1 MIADFGPTGT
11 PPMIG
16 RKLTIPEW
24 IGYIASYQFGPV
36 MPSKVIVHHT
46 WRPTVAQW
54 QGLRSMQGMQRY
66 FSTMGWTAAPHFF
79 AAPDG
84 IWLFTPM
91 RELGVHAGQGN
102 GNFSK
107 GWYTLGLEMVGDY
120 DVNRPSGAVWE
131 NTTAIIGGLALRL
144 GMKPAQLIGFHRDY
158 STKTCPGKAV
168 TLDWV
173 IPEIEQWLRVNPALP
188 AIKPFSIGTPAPET
202 QHLQKQLMSQAWQMR
217 GNDFSSYEPF
227 YQAALEQRI
236 GLPVAKAS
244 TATYN
249 GKTYTI
255 LPFAQ
260 DTLYMEVPGWSRPAS
275 MWQTIGTTVPA
286 EKTFERF
293 LLDETLRAGG
303 TSFRPDNPF
312 HLFLFANRF
321 IGPPLAPAAMRDI
334 GGVMYV
340 YQVFA
345 GNTVYVRGDDPTK
358 VDWKKMAIVSDLG
371 GMIDS
376 WAVTLRDTLLAETY
390 RAMKVTYA
398 PDQQMH
404 ILSRQWA
411 LGSPLGPSSPLK
423 IGDTQYVYQVYA
435 DDVLFSKAPEWN
447 IVHRLGTLMA
457 SAQRRN
463 PVGAL

>member
-24 IGYIASYQFGPV
+24 LGYIASYQFGPV

-54 QGLRSMQGMQRY
+54 QGLKSMQGMQHY

-131 NTTAIIGGLALRL
+131 NTTAIIGG
-144 GMKPAQLIGFHRDY
+144 
-158 STKTCPGKAV
+158 
-168 TLDWV
+168 
-173 IPEIEQWLRVNPALP
+173 P
-188 AIKPFSIGTPAPET
+188 AIKPFAIGTPAPDT
-202 QHLQKQLMSQAWQMR
+202 QQLQKQLMSQAWQMR
-217 GNDFSSYEPF
+217 GNDFSAYEPF

-260 DTLYMEVPGWSRPAS
+260 DTLYMEVPGWNRPAS
-275 MWQTIGTTVPA
+275 MWQTIGTKVPA

-390 RAMKVTYA
+390 RAMKVTYVA
-398 PDQQMH
+398 DQQMH

-411 LGSPLGPSSPLK
+411 LGTPLGPSSPLK